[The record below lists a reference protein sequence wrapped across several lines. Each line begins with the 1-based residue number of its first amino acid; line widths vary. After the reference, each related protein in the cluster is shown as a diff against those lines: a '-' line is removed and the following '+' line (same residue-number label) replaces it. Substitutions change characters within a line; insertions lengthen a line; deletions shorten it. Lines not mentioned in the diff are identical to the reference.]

1 MNHPNSVLKFSLGLN
16 GMSFDLDNQ
25 PIHLEQGLVFINSK
39 SISNG
44 VIDELAIE
52 KMIYFIEEIIES
64 QPLRNLNING
74 IAVTADT
81 TMTQLSE
88 LFFSAKK
95 QISRIE
101 LENGFNSFIERLSY
115 YTNQVDPNQLYIF
128 TYFVFIREM
137 MHHLRVEQIQIIYEM
152 ISQPDN
158 SS

>member
-1 MNHPNSVLKFSLGLN
+1 MNHSDSVLKFSLGLN
-16 GMSFDLDNQ
+16 GLSFEIGSQ
-25 PIHLEQGLVFINSK
+25 HIQIEQGLGFVGSK

-81 TMTQLSE
+81 TMAQLSE

-95 QISRIE
+95 QISRTE
-101 LENGFNSFIERLSY
+101 LEHGFNDFIDRLSY
-115 YTNQVDPNQLYIF
+115 YTNQVAPDQLYIF

-137 MHHLRVEQIQIIYEM
+137 MHHLRVEQIQII
-152 ISQPDN
+152 
-158 SS
+158 

>member
-1 MNHPNSVLKFSLGLN
+1 MNHSDSVLKFSLGLN
-16 GMSFDLDNQ
+16 GLSFEIGSQ
-25 PIHLEQGLVFINSK
+25 HIHLEQGLGFINSK

-81 TMTQLSE
+81 AMAQLSK

-101 LENGFNSFIERLSY
+101 LEHGFNDFIERLSY
-115 YTNQVDPNQLYIF
+115 YTNQVAPDQLYIF
-128 TYFVFIREM
+128 TYFVFVREM
-137 MHHLRVEQIQIIYEM
+137 MHHLRVEQIQII
-152 ISQPDN
+152 
-158 SS
+158 

>member
-1 MNHPNSVLKFSLGLN
+1 MNYPNSVLKFSLGLN
-16 GMSFDLDNQ
+16 GMSFDVDSQ
-25 PIHLEQGLVFINSK
+25 HIHLEQGLGFINSK

-81 TMTQLSE
+81 TMAQLSE

-95 QISRIE
+95 QISRTE
-101 LENGFNSFIERLSY
+101 LEHGFNGFIERLSY

-137 MHHLRVEQIQIIYEM
+137 MHHLRVEETQIL
-152 ISQPDN
+152 
-158 SS
+158 

>member
-1 MNHPNSVLKFSLGLN
+1 MNHPNSILKFSLGLSN
-16 GMSFDLDNQ
+16 LSFDVDSQ
-25 PIHLEQGLVFINSK
+25 HIHVEQGLGFINSK
-39 SISNG
+39 SISNS

-81 TMTQLSE
+81 AMAQLSK

-101 LENGFNSFIERLSY
+101 LEHGFNSFIERLSY
-115 YTNQVDPNQLYIF
+115 YTNQVAPDQLYIF

-137 MHHLRVEQIQIIYEM
+137 MHHLRVEQIQII
-152 ISQPDN
+152 
-158 SS
+158 

>member
-1 MNHPNSVLKFSLGLN
+1 MNHPNSILKFSLGLSSL
-16 GMSFDLDNQ
+16 SFDVDSQ
-25 PIHLEQGLVFINSK
+25 HIHVEQGLGFINSK
-39 SISNG
+39 SISNS

-74 IAVTADT
+74 VAVTADT
-81 TMTQLSE
+81 AMTQLSE

-101 LENGFNSFIERLSY
+101 LEHGFNDFIECLSY
-115 YTNQVDPNQLYIF
+115 YINQVASDQVYVF

-137 MHHLRVEQIQIIYEM
+137 MHHLRVEQIQII
-152 ISQPDN
+152 
-158 SS
+158 

>member
-1 MNHPNSVLKFSLGLN
+1 MNHLNSILKFSLGINSL
-16 GMSFDLDNQ
+16 SFDVDSQ
-25 PIHLEQGLVFINSK
+25 HIHLEQGLGFVGSK

-81 TMTQLSE
+81 TMAQLSE

-95 QISRIE
+95 QVSRTE
-101 LENGFNSFIERLSY
+101 LEHGFNDFIERLSY
-115 YTNQVDPNQLYIF
+115 YTNQVVPNQLYIF

-137 MHHLRVEQIQIIYEM
+137 MHHLRVEEIQIL
-152 ISQPDN
+152 
-158 SS
+158 

>member
-1 MNHPNSVLKFSLGLN
+1 MNHPNSILKFSLDLN
-16 GMSFDLDNQ
+16 SLSFDVDSQ
-25 PIHLEQGLVFINSK
+25 HIHLEQGLGFINSK

-81 TMTQLSE
+81 AMAQLSK

-101 LENGFNSFIERLSY
+101 LEHGFNDFIERLSY
-115 YTNQVDPNQLYIF
+115 YTNQVAPDLLYIF
-128 TYFVFIREM
+128 IYFVFIREM
-137 MHHLRVEQIQIIYEM
+137 MHHLRVEEIQIL
-152 ISQPDN
+152 
-158 SS
+158 

>member
-1 MNHPNSVLKFSLGLN
+1 MNHPNSILKFSLDLN
-16 GMSFDLDNQ
+16 SLSFDVDSQ
-25 PIHLEQGLVFINSK
+25 HIHLEQGLGFINSK

-44 VIDELAIE
+44 VIDELVIE

-81 TMTQLSE
+81 AMAQLSK

-101 LENGFNSFIERLSY
+101 LEH
-115 YTNQVDPNQLYIF
+115 
-128 TYFVFIREM
+128 IRRADTASSEQQHVGRHVATVGEIGDDM
-137 MHHLRVEQIQIIYEM
+137 AAVREPDRRHLGAK
-152 ISQPDN
+152 P
-158 SS
+158 

>member
-1 MNHPNSVLKFSLGLN
+1 MNHPNSILKFSLGLSSL
-16 GMSFDLDNQ
+16 SFDVDSQ
-25 PIHLEQGLVFINSK
+25 HIHLEQGLGFINSK

-81 TMTQLSE
+81 AMAQLSK

-101 LENGFNSFIERLSY
+101 LEHGFNDFIERLSY

-137 MHHLRVEQIQIIYEM
+137 MHHLRVEQIQII
-152 ISQPDN
+152 
-158 SS
+158 

>member
-1 MNHPNSVLKFSLGLN
+1 MNHPNSILKFSLDLN
-16 GMSFDLDNQ
+16 SLSFDVDSQ
-25 PIHLEQGLVFINSK
+25 HIHLEQGLGFINSK
-39 SISNG
+39 SISNS

-64 QPLRNLNING
+64 QPLRNLKISG

-81 TMTQLSE
+81 AMAQLSK

-101 LENGFNSFIERLSY
+101 LEHGFNDFIERLSY
-115 YTNQVDPNQLYIF
+115 YTNQVAPDQLYIF

-137 MHHLRVEQIQIIYEM
+137 MHHLRVEQIQII
-152 ISQPDN
+152 
-158 SS
+158 

>member
-1 MNHPNSVLKFSLGLN
+1 MTHSVSVLKFSLGLKSL
-16 GMSFDLDNQ
+16 SFDVDSQHIYLK
-25 PIHLEQGLVFINSK
+25 QGLGFINSK

-44 VIDELAIE
+44 VVDELAVE

-74 IAVTADT
+74 IAVTTDT
-81 TMTQLSE
+81 AMAQLSE

-101 LENGFNSFIERLSY
+101 LEHGFNDFIERLSY
-115 YTNQVDPNQLYIF
+115 YTNQVARDQVYVF

-137 MHHLRVEQIQIIYEM
+137 MHHLRVEEIQIR
-152 ISQPDN
+152 
-158 SS
+158 

>member
-1 MNHPNSVLKFSLGLN
+1 MNYPNSVLKFSLGLN
-16 GMSFDLDNQ
+16 GMSFDVDSQ
-25 PIHLEQGLVFINSK
+25 HIHLEQGLGFINSK

-81 TMTQLSE
+81 TMAQLSE

-95 QISRIE
+95 QISRTE
-101 LENGFNSFIERLSY
+101 LEHGFNSFIERLSY
-115 YTNQVDPNQLYIF
+115 YTNQVAPDQLYIF

-137 MHHLRVEQIQIIYEM
+137 MHHLRVEQIQII
-152 ISQPDN
+152 
-158 SS
+158 